1 MLARATLLAATTT
14 LAAAVAL
21 TACGEDRQAGG
32 GTARTTPTP
41 VAAPPATPGRAVA
54 SADVSLVD
62 YRLDP
67 SDLRVG
73 RSGVISFVATNDG
86 QSRHALAVDGPAGE
100 VRSVALRPGER
111 TTISL
116 RLPRGTYKWYCPIAD
131 HERRGM
137 VGQVRVGE

>member
-1 MLARATLLAATTT
+1 MLARATLLATT
-14 LAAAVAL
+14 LAAAAFA
-21 TACGEDRQAGG
+21 ACGEDRQAGG
-32 GTARTTPTP
+32 GTVRTTPTP
-41 VAAPPATPGRAVA
+41 VAAPPATPGTAVA

-62 YRLDP
+62 YRLEP
-67 SDLRVG
+67 SDLRVA

-137 VGQVRVGE
+137 VGQVRVAE

>member
-1 MLARATLLAATTT
+1 MLARATLLAT
-14 LAAAVAL
+14 LAAAAL
-21 TACGEDRQAGG
+21 SACGEDRHAGG

-41 VAAPPATPGRAVA
+41 VAAPPATPGSTAA

-62 YRLDP
+62 YRLTP
-67 SDLRVG
+67 SYARVA

-86 QSRHALAVDGPAGE
+86 QRRHALAVDGPAGE
-100 VRSVALRPGER
+100 VRSVTLRPGER
-111 TTISL
+111 TMISL

-137 VGQVRVGE
+137 VGRVRVEE